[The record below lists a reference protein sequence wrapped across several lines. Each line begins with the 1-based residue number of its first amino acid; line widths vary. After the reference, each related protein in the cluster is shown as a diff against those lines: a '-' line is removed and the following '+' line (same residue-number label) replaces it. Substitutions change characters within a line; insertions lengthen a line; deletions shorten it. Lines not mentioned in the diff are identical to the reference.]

1 MYNVRLIRKTNAL
14 ISQWEEYT
22 TGVFRNMVKTISKA
36 NQSQGMLMFTL
47 THSKQLFA
55 IGTLKVREIV
65 PYQPT
70 TQIPYS
76 HHHVIGAVT
85 IRNNT
90 IPVINMPAA
99 IGLRPIQPEEY
110 ASCYLIV
117 TDCLR
122 TVVAFMIRS
131 IEKIIECDW
140 KSIECSPKATG
151 KNVFVT
157 GITRFEEQIV
167 QMLDVELLLSKIY
180 PQYESNNIPMLTDV
194 EREKLKALRI
204 LLVDDSSIARKQLSD
219 ALDSINIGYQ
229 IRNNGVEALT
239 LMREE
244 SERGQ
249 PIQLLV
255 SDIEMPG
262 LDGYELAFEIQ
273 SDHNLS
279 KAYTI
284 LHTSLSSEICVDRAR
299 QVGAHEALE
308 KFNAGDLVKAMLRGS
323 EQLENSHI
331 VKNLELQV

>member
-1 MYNVRLIRKTNAL
+1 MA
-14 ISQWEEYT
+14 
-22 TGVFRNMVKTISKA
+22 KTISKA

-47 THSKQLFA
+47 THSEQLFA

-76 HHHVIGAVT
+76 HHHVIGTVT
-85 IRNNT
+85 IRDKT

-99 IGLRPIQPEEY
+99 IGFRPIQPEEY
-110 ASCYLIV
+110 DSCYLIV

-122 TVVAFMIRS
+122 TVVAFMVRS

-140 KSIECSPKATG
+140 RSIEPSPQSAG

-157 GITRFEEQIV
+157 GITRYDEQII

-180 PQYESNNIPMLTDV
+180 PQYESTKIPMLTDI
-194 EREKLKALRI
+194 ERERLKALNI
-204 LLVDDSSIARKQLSD
+204 LLVDDSSIARKQLAD
-219 ALDSINIGYQ
+219 ALDSINIAYQ
-229 IRNNGVEALT
+229 IRNNGIEALE
-239 LMREE
+239 LIREDA
-244 SERGQ
+244 ERGK

-262 LDGYELAFEIQ
+262 LDGYELAFETQ
-273 SDHNLS
+273 SDQQLS
-279 KAYTI
+279 NAYII

-308 KFNAGDLVKAMLRGS
+308 KFNAGDLVQAMLRGAAM
-323 EQLENSHI
+323 LESGTKPDR
-331 VKNLELQV
+331 VEVAV

>member
-1 MYNVRLIRKTNAL
+1 MA
-14 ISQWEEYT
+14 
-22 TGVFRNMVKTISKA
+22 KTISKA

-47 THSKQLFA
+47 TRSEQLFA

-76 HHHVIGAVT
+76 HHHVIGTVT
-85 IRNNT
+85 IRDKT

-99 IGLRPIQPEEY
+99 IGFRPIQPEEY
-110 ASCYLIV
+110 NSCYLIV

-122 TVVAFMIRS
+122 TVVAFMVRS

-140 KSIECSPKATG
+140 RSIEPSPQSAG
-151 KNVFVT
+151 SNVFVT

-180 PQYESNNIPMLTDV
+180 PQYESTKIPMLTDI
-194 EREKLKALRI
+194 ERERLKALSI
-204 LLVDDSSIARKQLSD
+204 LLVDDSSIARKQLAD
-219 ALDSINIGYQ
+219 ALDSINISYQ
-229 IRNNGVEALT
+229 IRNNGIEALE

-244 SERGQ
+244 AERGQ

-262 LDGYELAFEIQ
+262 LDGYELAFETQ
-273 SDHNLS
+273 SEQQLS
-279 KAYTI
+279 NAYII

-308 KFNAGDLVKAMLRGS
+308 KFNAGDLIKAMLRGAAM
-323 EQLENSHI
+323 LESGSTKERI
-331 VKNLELQV
+331 EVAV